1 MVRTLFLL
9 GGGNG
14 IMDAVNREFIE
25 TAGPDP
31 VLALLLQGG
40 PRWESYLPLY
50 IQPWVRR
57 GIQRYHVIVPNE
69 EGTLD
74 SEDAMAKLR
83 EATGIFISGGN
94 TGIYQALYAT
104 EPIGTILRERYRQG
118 IPVAGLSAGAILASN
133 VSWLLPE
140 ESESGSIEVIKGL
153 GLIEGWV
160 IGAHFS
166 EWNALPQVLEVMSK
180 AQVRRG
186 LGIDEEACVVLEDE
200 RITRVIGGSVYRIE
214 MTNFETQIY
223 TMEKVFAK

>member
-1 MVRTLFLL
+1 
-9 GGGNG
+9 
-14 IMDAVNREFIE
+14 MDAVNREFVE
-25 TAGPDP
+25 AAGPKP

-40 PRWESYLPLY
+40 PKWESYLPQY
-50 IQPWVRR
+50 VQPWVRR

-74 SEDAMAKLR
+74 SEEAMAKLR
-83 EATGIFISGGN
+83 EATGIFIGGGN

-104 EPIGTILRERYRQG
+104 EPISTILRERYRQG

-153 GLIEGWV
+153 GLIEEWV
-160 IGAHFS
+160 IGVHFS
-166 EWNALPQVLEVMSK
+166 EWNVLSQVLEVMSK
-180 AQVRRG
+180 ARVQRG

-200 RITRVIGGSVYRIE
+200 CITRVIGGSVYRIA
-214 MTNFETQIY
+214 MTNFETQAY
-223 TMEKVFAK
+223 TMEKVSAK